1 MEVFGLTRRLI
12 AAFTVSAFGGSG
24 YTDGHGR
31 RPQTPLVSPYARPA
45 GALLAGRRRAPLAI
59 RAISIVSQ
67 GLCGA
72 DCRVQRGR
80 VPAGDVFMVR
90 HCPNLPLAFQYS
102 IRSLLL
108 LTLAVALQ
116 CSWLAVE
123 RDEAKRQREAVKAIG
138 DMLGSVMYDY
148 DTGKSGPYTMF
159 VSPPGQIW
167 LRNVL
172 GEDFFNNIA
181 TVNFLANPYVSDE
194 DLGRIEGII
203 KALPQIQRLDL
214 SGTQVTDA
222 GVAKLKQALPGCR
235 INH

>member
-1 MEVFGLTRRLI
+1 MADAPKPRWYRLTPDRLVLFLLAVEGLLWLSERFQLFPKGYAVLI
-12 AAFTVSAFGGSG
+12 AVSSVGVF
-24 YTDGHGR
+24 
-31 RPQTPLVSPYARPA
+31 
-45 GALLAGRRRAPLAI
+45 LLAMFLWFVIALIFRLR
-59 RAISIVSQ
+59 
-67 GLCGA
+67 
-72 DCRVQRGR
+72 
-80 VPAGDVFMVR
+80 
-90 HCPNLPLAFQYS
+90 FQYS

-194 DLGRIEGII
+194 DSGRIEGII